1 MKTHVEFR
9 SNAFPPYEGEEN
21 EINPGRYGKRVAEF
35 LVHGLREKG
44 FELLNPI
51 AEDWGWVVP
60 IKNDGFRLW
69 IGCGNYDEF
78 PDGSCASSN
87 LMSRLSAGFRS
98 CGRLIRPRRSMLCRK
113 RSTNCCRRIRKSELS
128 DGGVTRNSTGRHRQP
143 AAQVDSAR
151 PHSRFRKINLVA
163 DRPRSS
169 RAGTVLGRD
178 GQSIVGADGMGRADS
193 DGKWQG

>member
-44 FELLNPI
+44 FELLDPI

-78 PDGSCASSN
+78 PDGFMCFIEPHEPTIRRFPFLWKVDTSAKVNALQEAIDQLLSSN
-87 LMSRLSAGFRS
+87 PE
-98 CGRLIRPRRSMLCRK
+98 IRAK
-113 RSTNCCRRIRKSELS
+113 RWWSYEEFNR
-128 DGGVTRNSTGRHRQP
+128 P
-143 AAQVDSAR
+143 AQTTSG
-151 PHSRFRKINLVA
+151 S
-163 DRPRSS
+163 
-169 RAGTVLGRD
+169 G
-178 GQSIVGADGMGRADS
+178 
-193 DGKWQG
+193 